1 MFLSFVIVAL
11 HLFGNYPTVTRNNQ
25 DCSDPAAGQH
35 HISLYHFH
43 NNSVQI
49 CSQMSSRDLL
59 TVLNQV
65 VQMYFGFQK
74 KKCVWEKFG
83 KDDRFFFIYLYIYIY
98 TIRSIISSVRFVFVS
113 METWAATESTQS
125 QITCWAFTRL
135 CFQGWMFGTPLIF
148 VEGLED
154 GRGRQQVKH
163 NHCMSTWNLSLCRC
177 SWCPLRVWKSCQW
190 FV

>member
-98 TIRSIISSVRFVFVS
+98 YKIYNIFCKIRVCQYGNMSSYRIDTVSDHLLSFHQTLLPGVNVWDTINLCWGFRRWTWEATGEAQPLHEYLELVIVS
-113 METWAATESTQS
+113 LQLM
-125 QITCWAFTRL
+125 
-135 CFQGWMFGTPLIF
+135 P
-148 VEGLED
+148 
-154 GRGRQQVKH
+154 
-163 NHCMSTWNLSLCRC
+163 
-177 SWCPLRVWKSCQW
+177 P
-190 FV
+190 